1 MSTFYVDNYGH
12 YYVRDAELY
21 SKNFSGE
28 KFGRGGTPGICL
40 KIDSDD
46 LLNSLERDGFNI
58 KNKTFDDG
66 SEVCYLP
73 IIIGFDSKYGDPEIT
88 FYTRHG
94 ARELTKN
101 TVEILDNARME
112 TIWIEFKKAKTG
124 ISAYLQSFKA
134 TESSSYKDDYP
145 VPDFG
150 AIPPEDM
157 PFCE

>member
-1 MSTFYVDNYGH
+1 MSTFYIDNYNH
-12 YYVRDAELY
+12 YHVHDAELY

-28 KFGRGGTPGICL
+28 RFGRGGTPTVCL
-40 KIDSDD
+40 KIDTPE
-46 LLNSLERDGFNI
+46 LLEALKRDGYNV
-58 KNKTFDDG
+58 KTKAFDDG
-66 SEVCYLP
+66 TQVDYLP
-73 IIIGFDSKYGDPEIT
+73 IYIGFDNEYRDPQFT

-94 ARELTKN
+94 ARDLTKD
-101 TVEILDNARME
+101 TVEMLDNARME

-134 TESSSYKDDYP
+134 TESASYKDDYP

-150 AIPPEDM
+150 AIPPEDL